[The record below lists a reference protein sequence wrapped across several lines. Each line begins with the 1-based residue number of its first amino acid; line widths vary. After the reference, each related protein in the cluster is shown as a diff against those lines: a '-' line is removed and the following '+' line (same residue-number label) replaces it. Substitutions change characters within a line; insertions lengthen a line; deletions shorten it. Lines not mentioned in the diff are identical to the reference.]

1 MHTLGVIVYL
11 IGVGFW
17 IVSTSGS
24 GKRWIKDISNWLD
37 SRNSILK
44 RNQPKI
50 HSQTSPEKMLT
61 QQENNPPQSMENFT
75 KETASHTEMMK
86 KMFQGVVYVLQQ
98 TPLANRSLS
107 IFDREL
113 LEKFT
118 NLTTAQIES
127 MRRSEVVIH
136 SEKLKRL
143 YQNNPDLPEKTLV
156 SIGRYLQE
164 LEELQRQE
172 DQVQHMENQES
183 LVVEVVRSA
192 TQLHKRK
199 RSKQQREKWRQAV
212 IAHEILEKAKVL
224 ER

>member
-37 SRNSILK
+37 SRNSIPK
-44 RNQPKI
+44 RNHPKI

-192 TQLHKRK
+192 TKLHKRK